1 MAINPENVRNITI
14 DAISSLKGKALGGV
28 SKESAQNAISEAVNK
43 AVRLGEEAVGRVQQE
58 MQALRGKTAQEI
70 ADITS
75 QKDAFVLQARQDAAK
90 QVEQAQQKAA
100 EAVKQVEQ
108 AQQKAAEAV
117 KQAKATKSAEK
128 ILPNG
133 HKEVRSVNKNGAVMV
148 KEYNEAGQLL
158 RANVTTLDGSIRRTS
173 YNPVTGEP
181 LKTFTNT
188 SGKYMLIEYKAYGQH
203 KVSQVNNKKV
213 KPQKPTLVSQ
223 TRPEYVKSQW
233 SGENGQ
239 TFDRIYSDGS
249 KETIKR
255 FTSDSNRQPVRT
267 ELERFDANG
276 NRVYDKID
284 WLDSKS
290 TREHIYKENKIIA
303 KENCN
308 EKGYE
313 YVTYNETV
321 YDPNTNSRV
330 VVKAKLTKD
339 GATTTYKAL
348 KDEFGFYTGTYQAKT
363 VYPKGS
369 GKKPEISEVS
379 QNNIPYVY

>member
-28 SKESAQNAISEAVNK
+28 SKESAQNAISQAVNK
-43 AVRLGEEAVGRVQQE
+43 AVILGEEAVGRVQQE

-75 QKDAFVLQARQDAAK
+75 QKDAFVFQARQDAA
-90 QVEQAQQKAA
+90 
-100 EAVKQVEQ
+100 KQVEQ

-188 SGKYMLIEYKAYGQH
+188 SGKDMLIEYNAYGQN

-233 SGENGQ
+233 SGERGQ
-239 TFDRIYSDGS
+239 AIERFYSDGS

-255 FTSDSNRQPVRT
+255 FTRDNDNKFERI
-267 ELERFDANG
+267 ELDRFDAKG
-276 NRVYDKID
+276 NKVYDKTVWAD
-284 WLDSKS
+284 TKS
-290 TREHIYKENKIIA
+290 SREHIYKENKKISA
-303 KENCN
+303 
-308 EKGYE
+308 EKGFYKNSE
-313 YVTYNETV
+313 YKNYNETV
-321 YDPNTNSRV
+321 YDPNTNTSV
-330 VVKAKLTKD
+330 VVKSKHSEND
-339 GATTTYKAL
+339 FSTTYKAL

-369 GKKPEISEVS
+369 GKKPEISEVPS
-379 QNNIPYVY
+379 NKIPYVF